1 MSPSFEAEFMGS
13 NVWNSILTEEI
24 RPIDTSKARNVDQQQ
39 SLSPIHSDMDTIG
52 IMQGNR

>member
-1 MSPSFEAEFMGS
+1 MSPSFEAKFMGS
-13 NVWNSILTEEI
+13 NVWNSILTEET
-24 RPIDTSKARNVDQQQ
+24 RPIETGKTSNVDQQQ